1 MATINNSNKSTY
13 KALDENKIETPPIF
27 SVQDPNINEITLN
40 VNNTD
45 QIDEMSNKTM
55 TDFST
60 IDDRTIFDEI
70 GDAIAKFF
78 KDIGDAITKFFQD
91 NGDAIAKFFKDAG
104 DAIAKFFVD
113 SYDVII
119 KFFQENYG
127 IIIEIAIGIGILIL
141 ICLFPTIFVGIIRA
155 IGFGADGII
164 QGTRAAAYMAAQ
176 GGYVVAGGLCSVLQ
190 SVGAAGISGLG
201 GLLKLL
207 GALSLEGSAHFRTEN
222 M

>member
-1 MATINNSNKSTY
+1 
-13 KALDENKIETPPIF
+13 LDENKIETPPIF

-70 GDAIAKFF
+70 GDAIIKFF
-78 KDIGDAITKFFQD
+78 KDIGDAIAKFFKD

-119 KFFQENYG
+119 KFLNDNYD
-127 IIIEIAIGIGILIL
+127 IIIGIVIVIGVLTFISFFPSIVVLI
-141 ICLFPTIFVGIIRA
+141 VQM
-155 IGFGADGII
+155 IGFGVGGIVK
-164 QGTRAAAYMAAQ
+164 GTWAATCMAAH
-176 GGYVVAGGLCSVLQ
+176 GGYVAAGSLCSVLQ

-207 GALSLEGSAHFRTEN
+207 GQLIGIFLRTIFCC
-222 M
+222 